1 MAKITVYLKDPE
13 EEVTIESTPP
23 KTFLRSKYDKESLL
37 VFVYQVDRQGRSF
50 WTGNEIKKIT
60 YHRKDVF
67 PLSRIIRTKTEGE
80 LED

>member
-1 MAKITVYLKDPE
+1 MAKITVYLKDPT

-23 KTFLRSKYDKESLL
+23 KTFLRTESDKKSLF
-37 VFVYQVDRQGRSF
+37 VFVYEVKRRPSKV
-50 WTGNEIKKIT
+50 WTGKEVKGIT
-60 YHRKDVF
+60 YLRKDVF

>member
-1 MAKITVYLKDPE
+1 MAKITVYLKDPD

-23 KTFLRSKYDKESLL
+23 KTFLRTKSNKKSLF
-37 VFVYQVDRQGRSF
+37 VFVYQVDRMRKSF
-50 WTGNEIKKIT
+50 WTGKEIKKIT